1 MLRISNSFCLTY
13 RNYTRYL
20 NCIMIKDLNLY
31 YKKALWYLKQI
42 DDISDLIRNKT
53 ILSQNEKSHAQSMM
67 KTLKGELKKDCKI
80 GNSVRKIKKMTPDER
95 QLYSYVLEANAK
107 LNVRTNSH
115 PISSNW
121 SACLL
126 DCRDEFENYVE
137 YLFCKSDMIAECLQ
151 VFY

>member
-1 MLRISNSFCLTY
+1 MLKFIP
-13 RNYTRYL
+13 
-20 NCIMIKDLNLY
+20 IKEY
-31 YKKALWYLKQI
+31 YDKAQWYLKKI
-42 DDISDLIRNKT
+42 DELSDLIRNKT
-53 ILSQNEKSHAQSMM
+53 ILSQDEKRQAQAMM
-67 KTLKGELKKDCKI
+67 KILKDELKKDCEI
-80 GNSVRKIKKMTPDER
+80 GNSVRKMNKMTLDER

>member
-1 MLRISNSFCLTY
+1 
-13 RNYTRYL
+13 
-20 NCIMIKDLNLY
+20 MIKQLNVY
-31 YKKALWYLKQI
+31 YDKAQWYLKQI
-42 DDISDLIRNKT
+42 DEISNLIRNKT
-53 ILSQNEKSHAQSMM
+53 ILSQNEKRHAQSMM

-80 GNSVRKIKKMTPDER
+80 GNSVRKMNKMTLDER

-115 PISSNW
+115 PISSDW

-126 DCRDEFENYVE
+126 ECRDKVEDYVE

-151 VFY
+151 IFY

>member
-1 MLRISNSFCLTY
+1 MQLIK
-13 RNYTRYL
+13 L
-20 NCIMIKDLNLY
+20 NVY
-31 YKKALWYLKQI
+31 YDKAQWYLKQI
-42 DDISDLIRNKT
+42 DEISNLIRNKT

-80 GNSVRKIKKMTPDER
+80 GNSVRKMNKMTPDER
-95 QLYSYVLEANAK
+95 QLFSYVLEANAK

-126 DCRDEFENYVE
+126 DCRDKFEDYVE
-137 YLFCKSDMIAECLQ
+137 YLLCNSDMIAVCLRT
-151 VFY
+151 FID